1 MRALTTFDNLLSL
14 LTKIELNDILSANG
28 GFMAKVET
36 DWVNILD
43 EVFSFYVKGYRNKQL
58 TLSDDFYIVAE
69 KVLAGGI
76 DEYMAGYDHYTTSP
90 SRDFSEYNFT
100 TKARY
105 VLQKIFNMHDG
116 AIFFNLKLLNEKAV
130 KNSLE
135 RQKKSVNDMDN
146 NGYKLPKKR
155 IKTENKQEIFDTLNF
170 HEDRVINQE
179 LTNQDHDELF
189 DEDYEDACDSPYGSA
204 LVKSRNDAYEKIV
217 ARRKRN
223 VEAWQ
228 EKKKYGGRWTY
239 IVGDEILSSKDFE
252 EAGAQYDIVGADFS
266 KAFSKQCKKMGI
278 DTESMITAQ
287 AEQGM

>member
-1 MRALTTFDNLLSL
+1 
-14 LTKIELNDILSANG
+14 
-28 GFMAKVET
+28 MAKVET

-69 KVLAGGI
+69 KVLADGI

-179 LTNQDHDELF
+179 LTNQDHDKLF

-204 LVKSRNDAYEKIV
+204 LVKSRNDAYDKRIE
-217 ARRKRN
+217 RRKRN
-223 VEAWQ
+223 FEAWQ

-239 IVGDEILSSKDFE
+239 IVGEEILSSKDFE
-252 EAGAQYDIVGADFS
+252 EAGAQFNMIGAKFS
-266 KAFSKQCKKMGI
+266 QAFSKQCKKLGI

>member
-1 MRALTTFDNLLSL
+1 
-14 LTKIELNDILSANG
+14 
-28 GFMAKVET
+28 MAEIQT
-36 DWVNILD
+36 DWATIID
-43 EVFSFYVKGYRNKQL
+43 EVFSFYVQGYRNQQL

-105 VLQKIFNMHDG
+105 VLPKIFSMEDD
-116 AIFFNLKLLNEKAV
+116 AIMFNLKAMNQKAV
-130 KNSLE
+130 SKALV
-135 RQKKSVNDMDN
+135 RQYRDDKEMDN
-146 NGYKLPKKR
+146 NSFKLPKKR
-155 IKTENKQEIFDTLNF
+155 IKTADKEEIFETLKF
-170 HEDRVINQE
+170 HEDPNRNIK
-179 LTNQDHDELF
+179 LDIKDSDDLF
-189 DEDYEDACDSPYGSA
+189 DYEYEKACDSPYGSS
-204 LVKSRNDAYEKIV
+204 LVKSRNDAYDKRIE
-217 ARRKRN
+217 RRKRN
-223 VEAWQ
+223 FEAWQ

-252 EAGAQYDIVGADFS
+252 EAGAQFNMIGAKFS
-266 KAFSKQCKKMGI
+266 KAFSKQCKKLGI